1 MRMDFFLF
9 KVTLYHN
16 HKIKITIMRRVLTL
30 TTLILTVLVSCKKET
45 TTTEPVQITP
55 SPPKEAEI
63 VEPAGDQCY
72 AWKAGGSIIEMSF
85 NVNSHQEVNG
95 KLSYNL
101 VGKDRNEGTLIGNM
115 KGDTLIADY
124 TFSSEGVSSVR
135 EVAFLQKDG
144 TFIEGYGDVVTAND
158 KVSFKDKTKLK
169 FDAKNTLT
177 KVDCKVE

>member
-1 MRMDFFLF
+1 M
-9 KVTLYHN
+9 
-16 HKIKITIMRRVLTL
+16 
-30 TTLILTVLVSCKKET
+30 LTVLISCKKET

-55 SPPKEAEI
+55 NPPKEAEI
-63 VEPAGDQCY
+63 VEPAGNQCY
-72 AWKAGGSIIEMSF
+72 TWKSNGSIIEMSF

-95 KLSYNL
+95 TLNYNL
-101 VGKDRNEGTLIGNM
+101 VGKDKNVGTIIGNM

-124 TFSSEGVSSVR
+124 TFSSEGMSSVR
-135 EVAFLQKDG
+135 QVAFLQKDG
-144 TFIEGYGDVVTAND
+144 AFIEGYGDVVTAND

>member
-1 MRMDFFLF
+1 M
-9 KVTLYHN
+9 K
-16 HKIKITIMRRVLTL
+16 KVLTL
-30 TTLILTVLVSCKKET
+30 IAVLSLSVFASCKKET
-45 TTTEPVQITP
+45 TTIEPVQITP
-55 SPPKEAEI
+55 SPPKEAEL

-72 AWKAGGSIIEMSF
+72 ARRLNGSIIEMSF

-101 VGKDRNEGTLIGNM
+101 VGKDKNEGTLIGNM

-124 TFSSEGVSSVR
+124 TFNSEGVSSVR

-158 KVSFKDKTKLK
+158 KVSFKDKSKLK
-169 FDAKNTLT
+169 FDAKNTLV

>member
-1 MRMDFFLF
+1 MK
-9 KVTLYHN
+9 KV
-16 HKIKITIMRRVLTL
+16 ITI
-30 TTLILTVLVSCKKET
+30 TTLILIVLSSCKKET

-72 AWKAGGSIIEMSF
+72 AWKSNGSVIEMSF

-95 KLSYNL
+95 KLSYNI
-101 VGKDRNEGTLIGNM
+101 VGKDKNEGSLIGNM

-124 TFSSEGVSSVR
+124 TFMSEGVSSVR

-144 TFIEGYGDVVTAND
+144 AFIEGYGDVVEANS
-158 KVSFKDKTKLK
+158 KFSFKDKTKLK
-169 FDAKNTLT
+169 FDAKNTLS

>member
-1 MRMDFFLF
+1 MK
-9 KVTLYHN
+9 KV
-16 HKIKITIMRRVLTL
+16 ITITAII
-30 TTLILTVLVSCKKET
+30 LIVFTSCKKET

-55 SPPKEAEI
+55 NPPKEAEI

-72 AWKAGGSIIEMSF
+72 VWRSNGSVIEMSF

-101 VGKDRNEGTLIGNM
+101 VGKDKNEGTLIGNM

-124 TFSSEGVSSVR
+124 TFNSEGVSSVR

-144 TFIEGYGDVVTAND
+144 TFIEGYGDVVDANN
-158 KVSFKDKTKLK
+158 KVSFKDKRKLK

>member
-1 MRMDFFLF
+1 M
-9 KVTLYHN
+9 K
-16 HKIKITIMRRVLTL
+16 KVLTL
-30 TTLILTVLVSCKKET
+30 TAVLALSILASCKKET

-72 AWKAGGSIIEMSF
+72 TWKSNGSIVEMSF

-101 VGKDRNEGTLIGNM
+101 VGKDKNEGTLIGNM
-115 KGDTLIADY
+115 KGDTLVADY

-135 EVAFLQKDG
+135 EVVFLQKDG
-144 TFIEGYGDVVTAND
+144 TFIEGYGDIVEAND
-158 KVSFKDKTKLK
+158 KVSFKDKSKLK
-169 FDAKNTLT
+169 FDQKNTLV

>member
-1 MRMDFFLF
+1 MK
-9 KVTLYHN
+9 KVVAIAAL
-16 HKIKITIMRRVLTL
+16 L
-30 TTLILTVLVSCKKET
+30 LTVLVSCKKAT
-45 TTTEPVQITP
+45 DTEPIQIEP
-55 SPPKEAEI
+55 KAPKEAEI

-72 AWKAGGSIIEMSF
+72 ASSTDGNVIEMSF

-101 VGKDRNEGTLIGNM
+101 TGKDKNEGTLIGNM

-144 TFIEGYGDVVTAND
+144 TLIEGFGDVISTND
-158 KVSFKDKTKLK
+158 KVTFKDKSKLK

>member
-1 MRMDFFLF
+1 MKKLSA
-9 KVTLYHN
+9 
-16 HKIKITIMRRVLTL
+16 
-30 TTLILTVLVSCKKET
+30 LTVIIMAVFISCKRET
-45 TTTEPVQITP
+45 AMSPPQIEPNA
-55 SPPKEAEI
+55 PKEAEL

-72 AWKAGGSIIEMSF
+72 TSRLNGNIVALSF

-95 KLSYNL
+95 KLSYNIT
-101 VGKDRNEGTLIGNM
+101 GKDKNEGTIIGNM

-144 TFIEGYGDVVTAND
+144 TLIEGYGDVTDANN
-158 KVSFKDKTKLK
+158 KVSFVDKKKLK

-177 KVDCKVE
+177 KSDCPQ

>member
-1 MRMDFFLF
+1 MK
-9 KVTLYHN
+9 KVVAIATL
-16 HKIKITIMRRVLTL
+16 L
-30 TTLILTVLVSCKKET
+30 LTVLVSCKKAT
-45 TTTEPVQITP
+45 DTEPIQIEP
-55 SPPKEAEI
+55 KAPKEAEI

-72 AWKAGGSIIEMSF
+72 ASSADGNVIEMSF

-101 VGKDRNEGTLIGNM
+101 SGKDKNEGTLIGNM

-124 TFSSEGVSSVR
+124 TFTSEGVSSVR

-144 TFIEGYGDVVTAND
+144 TLIEGFGDVISTND
-158 KVSFKDKTKLK
+158 KVTFKDKSKLK